1 MAEMYSTSASK
12 REDATIKRALRIL
25 ENRIREPGQSF
36 NHVELARN
44 YLTLKLAPLE
54 REVFTVLFLD
64 NRHRLIASEDMFHGT
79 LAESAVYPREVV
91 KRALQHNAAALIV
104 AHNHPS
110 GHAVASLPDIQ
121 ITDRLKAALG
131 LVGIELLDHFIIAG
145 VIVVS
150 LAEQGWKPIISTA
163 IETKPKKSK
172 RAQPTKQ
179 ASSEDI
185 EALAR
190 DGRISADMT
199 EAIVFYEHAVRAL
212 TGTAGK

>member
-36 NHVELARN
+36 NSVESARN

-64 NRHRLIASEDMFHGT
+64 NQHRLIASEDMFLGT
-79 LAESAVYPREVV
+79 INESAVHPREVV

-110 GHAVASLPDIQ
+110 GRAVASLPDIQ
-121 ITDRLKAALG
+121 VTDRLKAALR
-131 LVGIELLDHFIIAG
+131 LVDITLLDHFIIAG
-145 VIVVS
+145 IIVVS
-150 LAEQGWKPIISTA
+150 LAEQGWMLQNPATEAKP
-163 IETKPKKSK
+163 TKPKRTQSK
-172 RAQPTKQ
+172 A
-179 ASSEDI
+179 A
-185 EALAR
+185 
-190 DGRISADMT
+190 
-199 EAIVFYEHAVRAL
+199 
-212 TGTAGK
+212 